1 MASLVCKYCGSY
13 LNDTDEICPECG
25 AVNDQYKRV
34 VDGTPRTI
42 EELKSWYKA
51 RNLPDENITRFFI
64 GKNIKQ
70 PRAFGIYEENGKFI
84 VYKNKGNGQRA
95 IRYEGRDE
103 AYAVNELYLRLKEEI
118 LNQKKQNERKNR
130 PTKKEL
136 SDAEYK
142 YYTAYARRMSRQAAR
157 QNQQRK
163 PSSRFTM
170 VLVMLLLIGT
180 MVPLVGLFGILSVT
194 NLLGGPYYYNDYYLS
209 ADNNL
214 YYLEVYDDRD
224 KEFVWWAYDD
234 SIQEWSLCPSYSAET
249 NKEIV
254 GPFDVQKAQAYDSV
268 WEFAEAN
275 SKDGSLFDIQR
286 SPAYIDAGHHVT
298 PSTSYYEHNDKLYYF
313 LDDNHSFYG
322 DSDNSGWYVYEND
335 TWNYFCSENDKK
347 ALGDDLW
354 YYSSDYYI
362 GSDYEDIYSF
372 TDEYSTYWNVAAFE
386 DTSWYSAYESNNSAY
401 QSYLDSQSSYDD
413 DYDWSSDDDW
423 DWDSGSDWDSG
434 GSDWDSDW

>member
-298 PSTSYYEHNDKLYYF
+298 PSTSYYEYNDKLYYF
-313 LDDNHSFYG
+313 LDDSHSSYG
-322 DSDNSGWYVYEND
+322 DSDNSGWYIYKND
-335 TWNYFCSENDKK
+335 TWNYFCSENDKQ

-354 YYSSDYYI
+354 YYGSDYYI
-362 GSDYEDIYSF
+362 GSNYEDIYSF

>member
-84 VYKNKGNGQRA
+84 VYKNKGNRQRA

-130 PTKKEL
+130 HSKTEL

-142 YYTAYARRMSRQAAR
+142 YYTAYAQRKSKQAAR
-157 QNQQRK
+157 QNQQRN
-163 PSSRFTM
+163 PSSRFSM
-170 VLVMLLLIGT
+170 ALVILLIICT
-180 MVPLVGLFGILSVT
+180 IVPLVSLFGMLRVT
-194 NLLGGPYYYNDYYLS
+194 NFFGGPYYYNDYYLS

-234 SIQEWSLCPSYSAET
+234 STQEWSLCPSYSAET
-249 NKEIV
+249 NKKIV

-268 WEFAEAN
+268 WDFAEAN
-275 SKDGSLFDIQR
+275 GKDGSLFEIQR

-298 PSTSYYEHNDKLYYF
+298 PSTSYYEYNDKLYYF
-313 LDDNHSFYG
+313 LDDNHSSYG